1 MPVSTSGIIGVAL
14 GDVSPTATFQVG
26 TVVNL
31 DDGGQAMFVQ
41 AASDISQFAAVSV
54 RSDDTAVPI
63 TTTNAANSK
72 KVAFAQTSIAS
83 AQYGWVQLGGV
94 VRVNL
99 LTACAPNVPLF
110 TTATAGC
117 LDDAT
122 VSGNGVGLVVG
133 VTNAGSTA
141 SGTTALTCIAAYP
154 HISGG
159 AGAV

>member
-1 MPVSTSGIIGVAL
+1 MPISTSGIIGVAL
-14 GDVSPTATFQVG
+14 GDPNTTANFALG
-26 TVVNL
+26 TVINL
-31 DDGGQAMFVQ
+31 DDGGQAMYVQ
-41 AASDISQFAAVSV
+41 AASDISQFVAVSV
-54 RSDDTAVPI
+54 RSDETVVPL
-63 TTTNAANSK
+63 TSTNAANSK
-72 KVAFAQTSIAS
+72 RVAFAQTSIAS
-83 AQYGWVQLGGV
+83 AQFGWVQLGGV

-154 HISGG
+154 HISGA
-159 AGAV
+159 AGAI

>member
-1 MPVSTSGIIGVAL
+1 
-14 GDVSPTATFQVG
+14 
-26 TVVNL
+26 
-31 DDGGQAMFVQ
+31 
-41 AASDISQFAAVSV
+41 
-54 RSDDTAVPI
+54 
-63 TTTNAANSK
+63 
-72 KVAFAQTSIAS
+72 
-83 AQYGWVQLGGV
+83 VQLGGV

-99 LTACAPNVPLF
+99 LTLCAPNVPLF

-154 HISGG
+154 HISGAG
-159 AGAV
+159 GAV

>member
-1 MPVSTSGIIGVAL
+1 MPISTSGIIGVAL
-14 GDVSPTATFQVG
+14 GDVGTTATFNLG

-31 DDGGQAMFVQ
+31 DDGGQAMYVQ
-41 AASDISQFAAVSV
+41 AASDVSQFAAVSV
-54 RSDDTAVPI
+54 RTDETAVPL
-63 TTTNAANSK
+63 TTTNAAASK
-72 KVAFAQTSIAS
+72 RVAFAQTSIAS

-94 VRVNL
+94 VKVNL
-99 LTACAPNVPLF
+99 LTGCVASVPLF

>member
-1 MPVSTSGIIGVAL
+1 MPVSTSAVIGVAL
-14 GDVSPTATFQVG
+14 GDTQTTAQFGVG

-31 DDGGQAMFVQ
+31 DDGGQAMYVQ
-41 AASDISQFAAVSV
+41 AASDISQYAAVSV
-54 RSDDTAVPI
+54 LSNDTAVPI

-72 KVAFAQTSIAS
+72 KVGFAQTSIAS
-83 AQYGWVQLGGV
+83 AAYGWVQIGGV

-99 LTACAPNVPLF
+99 LTGCLANVPLF

-122 VSGNGVGLVVG
+122 VSGNGIGLVVG

-154 HISGG
+154 HISGAG
-159 AGAV
+159 GAV